1 MSFQEFLDA
10 VGKGAGQ
17 NEISVRNMSF
27 SLACT
32 QADRSEFN
40 SHVTEL
46 IVSEYGSLHGRSVPE
61 GRITDHKKERIEW
74 KFDQMD
80 TNRYI
85 GFVTLFS

>member
-1 MSFQEFLDA
+1 MLSGYNKKGPCSEFSWTD
-10 VGKGAGQ
+10 VSY
-17 NEISVRNMSF
+17 SVFMF
-27 SLACT
+27 VACT

-80 TNRYI
+80 TNRYFD
-85 GFVTLFS
+85 FVTQFS

>member
-1 MSFQEFLDA
+1 MTRVNHACLFTFVA
-10 VGKGAGQ
+10 
-17 NEISVRNMSF
+17 
-27 SLACT
+27 ACT

-46 IVSEYGSLHGRSVPE
+46 IMSEYGSLHGRSVPE

-80 TNRYI
+80 TNRYSRDLNSKHLNNELI
-85 GFVTLFS
+85 